1 MFQRINLMA
10 TDIIHN
16 GIHMDK
22 LDRKLPYSEAKRDRI
37 LKAYRTAGG
46 KMVLVAE
53 VAKIPR
59 STLYALIKQEEELQ
73 EMIDEIDEEMV
84 EDLKDGAYEALKE
97 NIQKCEQKAI
107 EYAFEKEPRK
117 RRGKTRINK
126 SPMDKLKYAG
136 LILGFDEE
144 PDIE

>member
-1 MFQRINLMA
+1 MA
-10 TDIIHN
+10 TSIIHSSQN
-16 GIHMDK
+16 GRNKDHIEAK
-22 LDRKLPYSEAKRDRI
+22 YRYSEAKRDKI
-37 LKAYRTAGG
+37 LQAYRDTGG
-46 KMVLVAE
+46 KMILVSANTG
-53 VAKIPR
+53 IPER
-59 STLYALIKQEEELQ
+59 TLRGLIKQEEELQ

>member
-1 MFQRINLMA
+1 MA
-10 TDIIHN
+10 SNIIQSN
-16 GIHMDK
+16 IQIEK
-22 LDRKLPYSEAKRDRI
+22 LDKKLRYSKSKRDKI
-37 LKAYRTAGG
+37 LVAYRTAGG
-46 KMVLVAE
+46 KMSIVSEAIKMSL
-53 VAKIPR
+53 
-59 STLYALIKQEEELQ
+59 STLYALVKQEEELQ